1 MKLSKN
7 KIDMVRARSGLTDAQ
22 IAEKYGATVTAVRF
36 MFADK
41 DVRPETAGRLA
52 RALGVD
58 VAEILELETA

>member
-1 MKLSKN
+1 MRLCKN
-7 KIDMVRARSGLTDAQ
+7 KIDMARARSGLTDTQ
-22 IAEKYGATVTAVRF
+22 IAEKYGATVTATRF

-58 VAEILELETA
+58 VAEILKDE